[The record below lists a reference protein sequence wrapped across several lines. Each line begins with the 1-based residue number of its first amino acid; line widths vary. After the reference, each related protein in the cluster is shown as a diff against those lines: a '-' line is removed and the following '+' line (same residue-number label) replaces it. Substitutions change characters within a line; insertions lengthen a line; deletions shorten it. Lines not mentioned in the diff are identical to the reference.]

1 MNSLV
6 DNKINVGIIDYGLG
20 NLFSVQRAVVKAG
33 GNGIITYDPEI
44 LKSCDKLILPGVGSF
59 PDGIKGLKER
69 ELIRPI
75 YKSCEKGVSI
85 LGICLG
91 MQLLM
96 SSSEEFGLHKGLDI
110 IKGQVIKFSKS
121 DFSKRSFKIPHIG
134 WNQLLFPNNL
144 PTNRNKKSNNV
155 FKKSILRSVNEKSFV
170 YFVHSYFVLPEN
182 QEYLLAETI
191 YGEDKYCSA
200 VFDGNIIGCQFH
212 PERSG
217 AVGIEMYK
225 NFLFS
230 S

>member
-1 MNSLV
+1 MGELQK
-6 DNKINVGIIDYGLG
+6 DRLNVGIIDYGLG
-20 NLFSVQRAVVKAG
+20 NLFSVQRAVNKAG
-33 GNGIITYDPEI
+33 GNGIITYDPDI
-44 LKSCDKLILPGVGSF
+44 IQSCDKLILPGVGAF
-59 PDGIKGLKER
+59 ADGMKGLKDR
-69 ELIRPI
+69 SLLKPI
-75 YKSCEKGVSI
+75 YYSIEKNISI

-96 SSSEEFGLHKGLDI
+96 TSSEEFGITQGLDI
-110 IKGQVIKFSKS
+110 IKGKVIKFSKPILG
-121 DFSKRSFKIPHIG
+121 RGSFKVPHIG
-134 WNQLLFPNNL
+134 WNQLLIPKNKPEGNN
-144 PTNRNKKSNNV
+144 KIEGV
-155 FKKSILRSVNEKSFV
+155 FNKSILRSIKEKSFV

-182 QEYLLAETI
+182 QEYVLAETF

-200 VFDGNIIGCQFH
+200 VFDGNVIGCQFH